1 MPTET
6 VLNER
11 PAESTHPL
19 VVEMVEISEE
29 LEQALRSQHARLS
42 TEANPTLIGWDL
54 FLAGCLAIGLDRL
67 QRIPALE
74 ALERIDRLEG

>member
-19 VVEMVEISEE
+19 VVEISEE
-29 LEQALRSQHARLS
+29 LEQALRSEHVRLS
-42 TEANPTLIGWDL
+42 AEANPTLIGWDL
-54 FLAGCLAIGLDRL
+54 FLAGCLIIGLDRL
-67 QRIPALE
+67 AQISAEE
-74 ALERIDRLEG
+74 ALEGIDRLES